1 MSKRTV
7 VMLEDDVD
15 GGDATETVSFA
26 LDDVAY
32 TIDLND
38 KNAARLRDALAPWIG
53 QARKTARPQRVAAA
67 GGASTRRRS
76 EGRTDLGDVRSWGK
90 ANGFTV
96 SERGRVSKELQQAY
110 DAAHA

>member
-15 GGDATETVSFA
+15 GGDAEETVSFA

-32 TIDLND
+32 VIDLNT
-38 KNAARLRDALAPWIG
+38 KNAAALRDALSPWIG
-53 QARKTARPQRVAAA
+53 HARKTARPQRVAGAS
-67 GGASTRRRS
+67 GASTRRRS
-76 EGRTDLGDVRSWGK
+76 GGRSDLSEVRSWGK
-90 ANGFTV
+90 ANGFSV
-96 SERGRVSKELQQAY
+96 SERGRVSQELQQAY